1 MDKKIALVTGATEGL
16 GKATAIGLANNNFV
30 VVLVA
35 RNLEKGERVKK
46 EIIEKTGNPNIDL
59 LNCDLSSL
67 ASVKKLAESFNSKYT
82 HLDVLVNNAGIML
95 MKRFTTVDG
104 FEKTFGVNHLSHFL
118 LSHLLL
124 DKLKQ
129 SPQGRIINVSA
140 FGYKMAN
147 FNLYELENREKYN
160 GMQAYVNS
168 KLCNLYFTFS
178 LAEKLKGT
186 SVTVNAYHPGIAR
199 TKFGS
204 ENGALIRFISV
215 VSSPF
220 IQTAEKATETAVYLA
235 FSGELNNTTGKFF
248 TKKLEVKDI
257 KAIALDKVN
266 QDSLWKLSEQ
276 LVSKFY

>member
-46 EIIEKTGNPNIDL
+46 EIIEKTGNQDIDL

-67 ASVKKLAESFNSKYT
+67 ASVKKLAESFNSKYKQ
-82 HLDVLVNNAGIML
+82 LDVLINNAGIML

-147 FNLYELENREKYN
+147 FNLHELENREKYN
-160 GMQAYVNS
+160 GMQAYVTS

-186 SVTVNAYHPGIAR
+186 LVTVNAYHPGIAR
-199 TKFGS
+199 TKFGA
-204 ENGALIRFISV
+204 ENGALFRFISA

-235 FSGELNNTTGKFF
+235 NSSELNNTTGKFF

-266 QDSLWKLSEQ
+266 QDSLWRLSEQ